1 MARSQMRALLICNWW
16 ANIDRLFCVVAQ
28 QRATARISSMYN
40 KKTLVA
46 VSVGTFVGVVGIAS
60 AALANDFDE
69 SANAQVARVNAPK
82 K

>member
-1 MARSQMRALLICNWW
+1 
-16 ANIDRLFCVVAQ
+16 
-28 QRATARISSMYN
+28 MYN